1 MTMGQARKRG
11 TFEERKAA
19 AEAKAKPSAA
29 EGQGTIRGR
38 GLAGLV
44 VSLFAAQGMEGAASP
59 RELAM
64 VSSRYTKRGRG
75 GW

>member
-1 MTMGQARKRG
+1 MGQARKRG
-11 TFEERKAA
+11 SYEERRAEALARKNA
-19 AEAKAKPSAA
+19 AEVPTG
-29 EGQGTIRGR
+29 EGRGL

-44 VSLFAAQGMEGAASP
+44 VSLFVAKGLEGAASP